1 MQSHTS
7 ETCLDNENHEEQEN
21 TNQIENPDQ
30 LNASVKEES
39 SHAVQEEEDDGNVEV
54 NLDDSQTDEWC
65 LDKEVELDSE
75 VNEREEKEEEKE
87 EEGVRRA
94 IARLPQSWTLR
105 QPLRTFSPRLLAVN
119 PTTPGQL
126 QDDNCQSKFLVY
138 YKAPVPTHC
147 PP

>member
-1 MQSHTS
+1 MGSTTPDTGMGAVLTSIPLCSRAGEAAGAQEPADNRPEDRQVTVLTQPQSVQSHTS

-39 SHAVQEEEDDGNVEV
+39 SLAVQEEEDDGNVEV

-87 EEGVRRA
+87 EREEENVE
-94 IARLPQSWTLR
+94 
-105 QPLRTFSPRLLAVN
+105 
-119 PTTPGQL
+119 
-126 QDDNCQSKFLVY
+126 
-138 YKAPVPTHC
+138 
-147 PP
+147 